1 VNNTI
6 MVPDICEEVRPHHP
20 QQWSWNSQ
28 SESGQCQPREPLFS
42 KHMCFDACDSVE
54 QTEWSIEF
62 VSSNFNAMAGTT
74 EFVWRVNT
82 SSTLPN
88 PTCNMYDNSPAPLT
102 DVAIRMGCGCEPQ
115 SETYLRSITES
126 MTPNGVVELNF
137 WRFDNLD
144 VTAGDSMEL
153 KIVLNGNVTMQDS
166 GDATLGGDHRCAS
179 TLSGADHT
187 FVGVPN
193 PCSNKCNF
201 GEWTDWQ
208 LQGSCSAECGGGE
221 QVRVRSCVS
230 VCDQSTPVDNCP
242 GEAHSTLPCNTQPCP
257 VAWWSN
263 GDSSSSSSE

>member
-1 VNNTI
+1 
-6 MVPDICEEVRPHHP
+6 
-20 QQWSWNSQ
+20 
-28 SESGQCQPREPLFS
+28 
-42 KHMCFDACDSVE
+42 
-54 QTEWSIEF
+54 
-62 VSSNFNAMAGTT
+62 
-74 EFVWRVNT
+74 VNT